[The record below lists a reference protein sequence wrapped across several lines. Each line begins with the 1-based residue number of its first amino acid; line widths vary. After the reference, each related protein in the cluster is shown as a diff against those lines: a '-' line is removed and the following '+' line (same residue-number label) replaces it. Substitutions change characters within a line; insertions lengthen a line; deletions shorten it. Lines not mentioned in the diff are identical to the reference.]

1 MKGPTPVIPSPSR
14 KSRACDSSF
23 FYSRASGRCSSWS
36 GFQKGILPIM
46 KQIILIV
53 LIVISALP
61 AFAAPSC
68 EDLAKVALPNA
79 AISGAQSVA
88 AGSFTPPDSRPI
100 EVTAAFCRVS
110 LVLKPSSDSDIK
122 LEVWLPASGWNGKFQ
137 GVGNGGFAGSI
148 GWDQMAAA
156 CAKGYATASTY
167 TGHRGGATG
176 ATWVGGYP
184 EKIRDFGYRAIHE
197 SAEKGKTLTK

>member
-1 MKGPTPVIPSPSR
+1 MKRPTPVIPAPSR

-23 FYSRASGRCSSWS
+23 FDSRASGRCSSRS

-53 LIVISALP
+53 LMVISALP
-61 AFAAPSC
+61 AFAATSC

-79 AISGAQSVA
+79 AISSAQSVA

-156 CAKGYATASTY
+156 VAKGYATASTD
-167 TGHRGGATG
+167 TGHRGVRRMPRGRSAILKRFATSDI
-176 ATWVGGYP
+176 V
-184 EKIRDFGYRAIHE
+184 R
-197 SAEKGKTLTK
+197 